1 MMIPPKFGQPATFV
15 PAGRCDGHVLAIE
28 QIRTTLH
35 IRANP
40 FNSRF
45 VELEFRQ
52 GDKQLR
58 FPVDQD
64 SANILMSEI
73 AQAFAVDQQESS

>member
-1 MMIPPKFGQPATFV
+1 MIIPPKFGQPTTYV

-28 QIRTTLH
+28 QIHTTLH
-35 IRANP
+35 IRTSP

-73 AQAFAVDQQESS
+73 AQAFVADQQESS